1 MNEQPRYSSVTSKLG
16 RRLTAE
22 CRKRRISKAQA
33 SREMG
38 YRHFTN
44 LAAVLTEAPGKC
56 GPKSRERVE
65 AWIERREVRT

>member
-1 MNEQPRYSSVTSKLG
+1 MSDPPKFSSVTSKLG
-16 RRLTAE
+16 RRFSIE

-38 YRHFTN
+38 YRYFTN
-44 LAAVLTEAPGKC
+44 LCAVLTEAPGKC

-65 AWIERREVRT
+65 AWFERREVRT